1 MITMIDLGISNLRSV
16 VEAFRR
22 VGAPIEVTS
31 QPDRVAEASLLVLP
45 GVGAFP
51 DGMEALRSLELVEP
65 VRGHVTERERPLLG
79 ICLGMQ
85 LLADAS
91 EEHGGAAGL
100 GLVPG
105 RVERLAVE
113 RPLRVPNIGWC
124 EVKAT
129 GTDETTPDRRA
140 YYFAHSYH
148 LLCENVGDVAATLD
162 YGGPVTAAVRRG
174 RVTGVQFHP
183 EKSQTAGLE
192 LLEALIAS
200 ESAAA

>member
-1 MITMIDLGISNLRSV
+1 MIDLGISNLRSV
-16 VEAFRR
+16 LDAFRR
-22 VGAPIEVTS
+22 VGAAVEVTADPGAV
-31 QPDRVAEASLLVLP
+31 QDASLLVLP

-51 DGMEALRSLELVEP
+51 DGMAAMRSLGLVEP
-65 VRGHVTERERPLLG
+65 VRAHVLEHGRPLLG

-91 EEHGGAAGL
+91 EEHSGDEGL

-105 RVERLAVE
+105 RVQRLQVE

-124 EVKAT
+124 EVTTT
-129 GTDETTPDRRA
+129 GTYERIPERAA

-148 LLCENVGDVAATLD
+148 LLCEDPDDVAATLE
-162 YGGPVTAAVRRG
+162 YGSPVTAIVRRG
-174 RVTGVQFHP
+174 NVTGMQFHP

-192 LLEALIAS
+192 LIETLLQPEAQ
-200 ESAAA
+200 

>member
-1 MITMIDLGISNLRSV
+1 MIDLGISNLRSV

-22 VGAPIEVTS
+22 VGAEVEVTS
-31 QPDRVAEASLLVLP
+31 ECERVADASLLVLP

-65 VRGHVTERERPLLG
+65 VRAHVTGRERPLLG

-85 LLADAS
+85 LLADTS
-91 EEHGGAAGL
+91 EEHGGAEGL

-124 EVKAT
+124 EVRST
-129 GTDETTPDRRA
+129 GVDETWPERRA
-140 YYFAHSYH
+140 FYFAHSYH
-148 LLCENVGDVAATLD
+148 LLCEDVDDVAATLE
-162 YGGPVTAAVRRG
+162 YGGSITAAVRRG

-192 LLEALIAS
+192 LIEALVAA
-200 ESAAA
+200 ESPAPR